1 MLIVTFVTS
10 AKRILKSARELFLT
24 LIERIHSIQP
34 KRPPWVSFCLEYTMN
49 VYVNLKPNN
58 YDGESDL
65 LTVEVPA
72 SYTDELLR
80 YVRPIAEQKNINED
94 KILKDIIKE
103 AVLEIE
109 RRNYERKNRK
119 TKKR

>member
-1 MLIVTFVTS
+1 
-10 AKRILKSARELFLT
+10 
-24 LIERIHSIQP
+24 
-34 KRPPWVSFCLEYTMN
+34 MN
-49 VYVNLKPNN
+49 VYVNLKPNT

-65 LTVEVPA
+65 LTIEVPA

-94 KILKDIIKE
+94 KILKDIIKA

-109 RRNYERKNRK
+109 RRNYERKSRK
-119 TKKR
+119 NKK

>member
-1 MLIVTFVTS
+1 
-10 AKRILKSARELFLT
+10 
-24 LIERIHSIQP
+24 
-34 KRPPWVSFCLEYTMN
+34 MN

-58 YDGESDL
+58 YDGDSDL

-80 YVRPIAEQKNINED
+80 YVRPIAEQKNISED
-94 KILKDIIKE
+94 KILKDIIKQ

>member
-1 MLIVTFVTS
+1 
-10 AKRILKSARELFLT
+10 
-24 LIERIHSIQP
+24 
-34 KRPPWVSFCLEYTMN
+34 MN

-80 YVRPIAEQKNINED
+80 HVRPIAENKQTTED
-94 KILKDIIKE
+94 RILKDIIKE

-109 RRNYERKNRK
+109 RSNYERKNRK
-119 TKKR
+119 NKK

>member
-1 MLIVTFVTS
+1 
-10 AKRILKSARELFLT
+10 
-24 LIERIHSIQP
+24 
-34 KRPPWVSFCLEYTMN
+34 MN

-58 YDGESDL
+58 YSGDTDL

-72 SYTDELLR
+72 SYTEELLR
-80 YVRPIAEQKNINED
+80 YVRPIAEEKNVHED
-94 KILKDIIKE
+94 KILKDIIKQ

-119 TKKR
+119 IKKR

>member
-1 MLIVTFVTS
+1 
-10 AKRILKSARELFLT
+10 
-24 LIERIHSIQP
+24 
-34 KRPPWVSFCLEYTMN
+34 MN

>member
-1 MLIVTFVTS
+1 
-10 AKRILKSARELFLT
+10 
-24 LIERIHSIQP
+24 
-34 KRPPWVSFCLEYTMN
+34 MN

-65 LTVEVPA
+65 LTVEVPS

-80 YVRPIAEQKNINED
+80 YVRPIAEQKNIDES

-119 TKKR
+119 NKKR

>member
-1 MLIVTFVTS
+1 
-10 AKRILKSARELFLT
+10 
-24 LIERIHSIQP
+24 
-34 KRPPWVSFCLEYTMN
+34 MN

-72 SYTDELLR
+72 SYTEELLR
-80 YVRPIAEQKNINED
+80 YVRPIAENKQTTED
-94 KILKDIIKE
+94 KILKDIIKQ
-103 AVLEIE
+103 AISEIE
-109 RRNYERKNRK
+109 RRSYERKNRK

>member
-1 MLIVTFVTS
+1 
-10 AKRILKSARELFLT
+10 
-24 LIERIHSIQP
+24 
-34 KRPPWVSFCLEYTMN
+34 MN

-65 LTVEVPA
+65 LTVEVPS

-80 YVRPIAEQKNINED
+80 YVRPIADQKNINED

-109 RRNYERKNRK
+109 RRNYERKSRK
-119 TKKR
+119 SKKR